1 MQTEVVALKNKIFK
15 GEIRAEF
22 RGKDPG
28 EMFKVCMIEL
38 AKIAGVFALL
48 FCIWWMTFK
57 PDWGYFGGG
66 FVVEDPFSGF
76 EYYVDDEYVIVRTL
90 VNTWHVKDGYLKIP
104 DSFWGRP
111 VTTINFRQWHSDWG
125 VETIEIPDSVTVIY
139 DAPVGVKEVVG
150 GANVTKIASEAF
162 RDCNMLTKIELGD
175 KVEEIGNYAFE
186 NCTNLKEVRL
196 GNSLERVEAG
206 TFYGCTALEK
216 VELGYGVQD
225 IGTYAFYGCSSL
237 TEVTHTGNLD
247 EIGEDAFEGT
257 PWAQT
262 EEGKALIV
270 AYSIEGE

>member
-1 MQTEVVALKNKIFK
+1 MLKNKIFK

-28 EMFKVCMIEL
+28 EMIKVCAIAL

-57 PDWGYFGGG
+57 PDWGYLGGG

-76 EYYVDDEYVIVRTL
+76 EYYVDDEYVIVRSL

-111 VTTINFRQWHSDWG
+111 VTHIGIRSWSSQWG
-125 VETIEIPDSVTVIY
+125 VKTIEIPDSVTIISG
-139 DAPVGVKEVVG
+139 APTPGLEEVVG
-150 GANVTKIASEAF
+150 GANVTEIGQGAF
-162 RDCNMLTKIELGD
+162 QDCATLTRIELGD
-175 KVEEIGNYAFE
+175 KVEEIGRYAFE
-186 NCTNLKEVRL
+186 NCTNLKEIEL
-196 GNSLERVEAG
+196 DNSLVRVEIG
-206 TFYGCTALEK
+206 VFNGCTALEK
-216 VELGYGVQD
+216 VELGYGVEE
-225 IGTYAFYGCSSL
+225 IGAYAFYGCNSL

-262 EEGKALIV
+262 EEGKALIE
-270 AYSIEGE
+270 AYTIKGE